1 VDTPISEM
9 GFTAAAFGAAVSG
22 LRPVVEIMF
31 ADFLSLVIDT
41 LGKAGQLT
49 EVFQVT
55 GVGATLDG
63 RNGGG
68 DRYFT
73 DGELTIAMVSPGNK
87 AQLGPPKVRQNPP
100 AIQTKNDVMSML
112 RPLVK

>member
-1 VDTPISEM
+1 
-9 GFTAAAFGAAVSG
+9 
-22 LRPVVEIMF
+22 
-31 ADFLSLVIDT
+31 VIDT

-68 DRYFT
+68 DRYST

-87 AQLGPPKVRQNPP
+87 AQSGPPKVRLNPP
-100 AIQTKNDVMSML
+100 AIQAKNDFMSML